1 MLFCN
6 KAKICNPEY
15 RRYVWDILTESGDY
29 SSIFTNFFDYLF
41 VVALSSLAFTFFI
54 CGSA

>member
-41 VVALSSLAFTFFI
+41 VVALSSLALTFLI